1 LFPPSQAAAADDSG
15 THRRGHRIRVL
26 CVDDH
31 RVMLDGLS
39 LLIGRQPDMEVV
51 ASATSGEQAVEL
63 FERHVPDVTLMDLQ
77 LPTMSGL
84 EAIQTICRGREG
96 ARIVVLTMYQGDE
109 DIYRALEAG
118 AAAYVLKDA
127 LSDDLVC
134 VIREVHTGK
143 RPIPSDVAATLA
155 ARSAQPSLTPRE
167 VEVVRLI
174 AEGLRNK
181 EIAFALGITEQT
193 AKVHVKNILAKLG
206 VNDRTAIIP
215 IALRR
220 GIIHIR

>member
-1 LFPPSQAAAADDSG
+1 MFRPLFPPSEG
-15 THRRGHRIRVL
+15 RIRVL

-51 ASATSGEQAVEL
+51 ASATSGEEAVEL
-63 FERHVPDVTLMDLQ
+63 FARHVPDVTLMDLQ

-84 EAIQTICRGREG
+84 EAIQTICRDREG

-143 RPIPSDVAATLA
+143 RPIPSDIAATLA
-155 ARSAQPSLTPRE
+155 TRRAQPSLTPRE

-181 EIAFALGITEQT
+181 EIGFALGITEQT
-193 AKVHVKNILAKLG
+193 VKVHVKNVLAKLS